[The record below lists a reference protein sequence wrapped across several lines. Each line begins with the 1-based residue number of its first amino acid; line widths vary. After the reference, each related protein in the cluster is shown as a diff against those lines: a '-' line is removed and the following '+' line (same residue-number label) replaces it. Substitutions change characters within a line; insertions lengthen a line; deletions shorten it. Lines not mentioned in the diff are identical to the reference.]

1 MPVTRSPLPVMLM
14 LAVLSLHQTARAD
27 ELKDISQLAN
37 QGQQATALSRINS
50 YIATN
55 PKDVQALFM
64 RGVFLAESGK
74 RDEAIKAFTDLTE
87 RYPGLPEP
95 YNNLAVLYA
104 DQGQYEKA
112 RKALENAIKT
122 HPSYAT
128 AHENLGDIYARM
140 ASEAYDKALQLDTG
154 NARAQNKLSLIR
166 DLFNTTNAAVKPPV
180 IASKVPETK
189 APEPVTREPEKP
201 APTTVVAKPV
211 EPPAKP
217 VETKPAEVA
226 KPAAVNPP
234 AVADAGNDEKSIS
247 SAVTQWAKAWSG
259 KDVPQYL
266 AAYAENFQTPG
277 GESRQNW
284 ESTRKDRISKPASI
298 SVEVSNL
305 RVRLESPNKARASF
319 NQSYRADS
327 LIRRTN
333 KTLVMEK
340 IKGNWLITQE
350 LTDR

>member
-1 MPVTRSPLPVMLM
+1 MLM

-27 ELKDISQLAN
+27 ELKDISQLAS
-37 QGQQATALSRINS
+37 QGQQAAALSRINS

-112 RKALENAIKT
+112 RKALESAIKT

-166 DLFNTTNAAVKPPV
+166 DLFNTTNASAKPTV
-180 IASKVPETK
+180 IASKTPETK
-189 APEPVTREPEKP
+189 TAETKVPEPVTREPEKP
-201 APTTVVAKPV
+201 APATVDAKPV

-217 VETKPAEVA
+217 AEIKPAELA
-226 KPAAVNPP
+226 KPAPANPP
-234 AVADAGNDEKSIS
+234 TVADTGNDEKSVS
-247 SAVTQWAKAWSG
+247 SAVDQWAKAWSG
-259 KDVPQYL
+259 KNVSQYL
-266 AAYAENFQTPG
+266 ASYADHFQTPG

-305 RVRLESPNKARASF
+305 RVRLESPSKARASF

-327 LIRRTN
+327 LIRRTS